1 MDKILEQIDRY
12 MITLEK
18 EIMTIVNDQS
28 IAMTEKNRLMQPIV
42 DQKKVLLQTKKSL
55 QDIKNKNYEAQCEM
69 YKKVNHEL

>member
-18 EIMTIVNDQS
+18 EIMTIVDDQS
-28 IAMTEKNRLMQPIV
+28 ISMIEKNRLMQPIV
-42 DQKKVLLQTKKSL
+42 DQKKILLQTKKSL
-55 QDIKNKNYEAQCEM
+55 QDIKNKSYEAGCEM